1 MKIYQVNDSES
12 AAAMWFET
20 KAEALKAFRKSGEV
34 GHHITLWVYEFGTKK
49 SDLIN
54 LLNSVAYN
62 TDDTIDGMDISEEY
76 LEEGVTHTCTFL
88 KEKNGV

>member
-1 MKIYQVNDSES
+1 MKIYQVQDCES

-34 GHHITLWVYEFGTKK
+34 GHNMWLHVYEFGTKK

-62 TDDTIDGMDISEEY
+62 TDETIDGMDISEEY
-76 LEEGVTHTCTFL
+76 LEERVTHSCTL
-88 KEKNGV
+88 IKEKNGV